1 MSKFDFV
8 REVKKVAVEEF
19 EKSNSQKQL
28 NNRPDGQNETHN
40 SINSIFESDQKRE
53 EAISVQ
59 VSLPTGNKKQAKRNQ
74 RQMTI
79 HEDVY
84 QAAATYAKKEGM
96 SVSRLFETVM
106 AQALKVDID

>member
-8 REVKKVAVEEF
+8 KEVKQAAEDAPKQAELSQTSKPRQVIKKKTQTNTVKPLPKNDIQEEV
-19 EKSNSQKQL
+19 
-28 NNRPDGQNETHN
+28 T
-40 SINSIFESDQKRE
+40 
-53 EAISVQ
+53 VQ
-59 VSLPTGNKKQAKRNQ
+59 VSLPTGQKKQAKRNQ

-84 QAAATYAKKEGM
+84 QAAAKYAKKEGM

-106 AQALKVDID
+106 AQALKVDVD